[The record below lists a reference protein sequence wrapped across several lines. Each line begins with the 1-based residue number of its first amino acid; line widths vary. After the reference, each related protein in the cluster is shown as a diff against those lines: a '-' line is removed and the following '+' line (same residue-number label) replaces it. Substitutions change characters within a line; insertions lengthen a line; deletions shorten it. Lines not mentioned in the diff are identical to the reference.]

1 MALGITGIV
10 AAYTLIGLLLLSI
23 NLYSRWSWQVKAAAT
38 ILTSAFYVITY
49 FSFPPLLGWPTTQY
63 PPEQFLLVSTHVVQP
78 DKETGEDG
86 GIYLWLM
93 EIKNLHNP
101 SEPRAY
107 RLAYSNALHEK
118 IIEAETRMEKDIAQ
132 LGEFKKPADNFSQLE
147 GQKRGVKSAAIEFYD
162 LPEPLS
168 PEK

>member
-10 AAYTLIGLLLLSI
+10 AAYILIGLLLLSI

-93 EIKNLHNP
+93 AIKNLQNP

-107 RLAYSNALHEK
+107 RLEYSNALHEK
-118 IIEAETRMEKDIAQ
+118 IIEAETRMEKDIPQ
-132 LGEFKKPADNFSQLE
+132 LGEFKKPADNFSRFE

-168 PEK
+168 PQK

>member
-23 NLYSRWSWQVKAAAT
+23 NLYSRWSWQVKAATT

-93 EIKNLHNP
+93 EIKNLRNP
-101 SEPRAY
+101 AEPRAY
-107 RLAYSNALHEK
+107 RLEYSNALHEK

-132 LGEFKKPADNFSQLE
+132 LGEFKKPADNFSQLA